1 MKTNGRSSFPLP
13 AALAAASLALASCA
27 TKPATPAATA
37 PAPAPKQKIEKPKLK
52 ASERGEIDSI
62 SMEDTFQHQQAGT
75 ALIFDARPTYF
86 FKQGHVTGA
95 MSMPWDVVDETIKG
109 REGQLNKA
117 KADKTPIIVYC
128 TNSLC
133 TEARTV
139 ARHLSRFGYSSLVF
153 HGGWDA
159 WREAGLPTES
169 SP

>member
-1 MKTNGRSSFPLP
+1 MKTRGASSP
-13 AALAAASLALASCA
+13 ALLTVLAAAPLLLASCA
-27 TKPATPAATA
+27 TKPAATAA
-37 PAPAPKQKIEKPKLK
+37 PAPAPKIEKPKLK
-52 ASERGEIDSI
+52 LSERGEIDSI
-62 SMEDTFQHQQAGT
+62 SMENTYQHQQAGS

-86 FKQGHVTGA
+86 YKQGHIAGA
-95 MSMPWDVVDETIKG
+95 MSMPREVCDETIKG
-109 REGQLNKA
+109 HEGELNKA

-133 TEARTV
+133 IDARTV
-139 ARHLSRFGYSSLVF
+139 ARHLSGFGYSSLVF